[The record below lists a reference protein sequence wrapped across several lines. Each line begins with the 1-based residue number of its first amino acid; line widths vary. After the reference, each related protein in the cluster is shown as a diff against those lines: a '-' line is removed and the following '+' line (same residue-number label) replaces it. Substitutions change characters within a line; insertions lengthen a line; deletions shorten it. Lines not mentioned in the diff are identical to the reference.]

1 MQVAIDGPASSGKS
15 TISKLIAKEN
25 HFVYLDTGAMYRVV
39 TLAVLRNK
47 ISIDDHEAIEKLV
60 QTIEIGFSMQDGKQS
75 VYMNGEDVTDE
86 IRSVEVT
93 KNVSAVSAIKEVR
106 TRLVHLQQEIAEN
119 HSIIMDGRDIGT
131 VVLPQA
137 EIKIF
142 LVASVEERAKRV
154 KEALELVDLAG
165 FEDRF
170 VDQISGGQQQRV
182 ALARALVLKPKVL
195 LFDEPLSNLD
205 ANLRRSMREKIR
217 ELQQSLGITS
227 LYVTH
232 DQTEAFAV
240 SDEVIVMNKGKIM
253 QKAPAKELYLRPNS
267 LFLANFMGESSIFEG
282 KLENNTIDVN
292 GYKLPLSNAAQ
303 FNLPDGECLV
313 GVRPEAIYLKAE
325 GEAAQRCEIKSAV
338 YMGNHW
344 EVVAIWAG
352 KELLINTK
360 PEDFNADLKQAYV
373 NFSEQGIFLLKKE
386 K

>member
-1 MQVAIDGPASSGKS
+1 MSNNDFLVLKNITKSFGKS
-15 TISKLIAKEN
+15 TVIDN
-25 HFVYLDTGAMYRVV
+25 LDLTIKRGTMV
-39 TLAVLRNK
+39 TLLGPSGCGKTTVLRLVAGLENPTSGQ
-47 ISIDDHEAIEKLV
+47 IFID
-60 QTIEIGFSMQDGKQS
+60 
-75 VYMNGEDVTDE
+75 GEDVTK
-86 IRSVEVT
+86 S
-93 KNVSAVSAIKEVR
+93 
-106 TRLVHLQQEIAEN
+106 
-119 HSIIMDGRDIGT
+119 SIQNRDICI
-131 VVLPQA
+131 VFQ
-137 EIKIF
+137 
-142 LVASVEERAKRV
+142 SY
-154 KEALELVDLAG
+154 ALFPHMSIGDNVGYGLRMQDLAG

-325 GEAAQRCEIKSAV
+325 GEAAQQCEIKSAV

>member
-1 MQVAIDGPASSGKS
+1 MSIGDNVGYGLKMQG
-15 TISKLIAKEN
+15 ISK
-25 HFVYLDTGAMYRVV
+25 
-39 TLAVLRNK
+39 
-47 ISIDDHEAIEKLV
+47 
-60 QTIEIGFSMQDGKQS
+60 
-75 VYMNGEDVTDE
+75 
-86 IRSVEVT
+86 
-93 KNVSAVSAIKEVR
+93 
-106 TRLVHLQQEIAEN
+106 
-119 HSIIMDGRDIGT
+119 
-131 VVLPQA
+131 
-137 EIKIF
+137 
-142 LVASVEERAKRV
+142 EERAQRV

-217 ELQQSLGITS
+217 ELQQRLGITS

-240 SDEVIVMNKGKIM
+240 SDEVIVMHKGKIM

-267 LFLANFMGESSIFEG
+267 LFLANFMGESSIFDG
-282 KLENNTIDVN
+282 KLENGVVDIN
-292 GYKLPLSNAAQ
+292 GYHVPLKDAAQ

-313 GVRPEAIYLKAE
+313 GIRPEAIYLAAE
-325 GEAAQRCEIKSAV
+325 GSDAQRCEIKSAV

-344 EVVAIWAG
+344 EVVANWAG
-352 KELLINTK
+352 KDLLVNCK

-373 NFSEQGIFLLKKE
+373 NLSDHGIFLLKKE
-386 K
+386 

>member
-75 VYMNGEDVTDE
+75 VFMNGEDVTDE

-142 LVASVEERAKRV
+142 LVASVEERAKRRFIENQE
-154 KEALELVDLAG
+154 KGIEMSYEELV
-165 FEDRF
+165 EDIRRR
-170 VDQISGGQQQRV
+170 DHIDSTR
-182 ALARALVLKPKVL
+182 K
-195 LFDEPLSNLD
+195 ESPL
-205 ANLRRSMREKIR
+205 R
-217 ELQQSLGITS
+217 
-227 LYVTH
+227 
-232 DQTEAFAV
+232 
-240 SDEVIVMNKGKIM
+240 
-253 QKAPAKELYLRPNS
+253 
-267 LFLANFMGESSIFEG
+267 
-282 KLENNTIDVN
+282 
-292 GYKLPLSNAAQ
+292 
-303 FNLPDGECLV
+303 
-313 GVRPEAIYLKAE
+313 KAE
-325 GEAAQRCEIKSAV
+325 DAIEIDTTT
-338 YMGNHW
+338 MTI
-344 EVVAIWAG
+344 EDVVKTVTA
-352 KELLINTK
+352 L
-360 PEDFNADLKQAYV
+360 
-373 NFSEQGIFLLKKE
+373 
-386 K
+386 